1 MILKTITLERVQL
14 CAALCGAL
22 VVPEMKMSNV
32 WSVVISGV
40 CLKHTEMWRGVE
52 CSPPGGQ
59 RLM

>member
-1 MILKTITLERVQL
+1 MILKAIKLERLQL
-14 CAALCGAL
+14 CAALWRSGCAGD
-22 VVPEMKMSNV
+22 ENV